1 MSINIFWLQRL
12 WPVLRNSGPL
22 ISRLADTYVKRGAD
36 QKSAEAMA
44 EMAVLLDQILD
55 HIGTD
60 IQRIAGIRNRQPRTI
75 EVGSCSIGRG
85 ECFKPAENC
94 TSSSRIMNILQGI
107 RDRARY
113 ACTRCPCQD

>member
-55 HIGTD
+55 ERLKSVAQADDVGALR
-60 IQRIAGIRNRQPRTI
+60 QGLAALRSEVAKIRPAPRRNPY
-75 EVGSCSIGRG
+75 VLLLLLG
-85 ECFKPAENC
+85 EAVI
-94 TSSSRIMNILQGI
+94 SVLLIVILV
-107 RDRARY
+107 RL
-113 ACTRCPCQD
+113 